1 MAGIDDQY
9 LKDLEQVLQAEA
21 ALLREGT
28 DLLADPEYRA
38 LRELFVD
45 GELTMT
51 QFAERVENLADTR
64 PEAIED
70 ATLVDD
76 DADDHSDDEDS
87 DEDDPDEDAEDP
99 DLAR

>member
-1 MAGIDDQY
+1 MAAGIDEQY

-45 GELTMT
+45 GDLTMT

-64 PEAIED
+64 PDQDEGLQTAEGDPSAGDDRSTED
-70 ATLVDD
+70 DPSADD
-76 DADDHSDDEDS
+76 DPS
-87 DEDDPDEDAEDP
+87 DEDD
-99 DLAR
+99 